1 MQGHIDMGGNPIIN
15 IKSFVEDDSSQAS
28 LDALKNHVI
37 NFDYFHTQRSEL
49 KKLINEVSAD
59 ALNGKNLDPMGRN
72 IDMENVFERVME
84 NDLFKEDDS
93 DLHKV
98 GSVNKDYHK
107 VNQKTYLFRIDY
119 DSQIGYYSM
128 RLSIDLVYLPVGNYT
143 MAFELYSSNMIDTDE
158 ITINAES
165 ETFSVTKIN
174 TKTSRD
180 HTGSIID
187 FYKAIVYP
195 SLDDLDIDISL
206 KNKAGAAYE
215 YDTHIFVV
223 VYGVSGL
230 QNDVDSI
237 IWDRFYYIKNKKSS
251 F

>member
-1 MQGHIDMGGNPIIN
+1 
-15 IKSFVEDDSSQAS
+15 
-28 LDALKNHVI
+28 
-37 NFDYFHTQRSEL
+37 
-49 KKLINEVSAD
+49 
-59 ALNGKNLDPMGRN
+59 
-72 IDMENVFERVME
+72 ME

-107 VNQKTYLFRIDY
+107 ENQKTYLFRIDY
-119 DSQIGYYSM
+119 DSQIGYYST

-143 MAFELYSSNMIDTDE
+143 MAFELYFSNKIDTDE

-165 ETFSVTKIN
+165 GTLSVTKIN

-180 HTGSIID
+180 HTRSIID

-195 SLDDLDIDISL
+195 SLDDVDIDISL
-206 KNKAGAAYE
+206 KDKAGEAYE

-223 VYGVSGL
+223 AYGVSGL

-237 IWDRFYYIKNKKSS
+237 TWDKVLLHKK
-251 F
+251 